1 MAAAA
6 IFLGT
11 YFSETFLPSDLEALD
26 VDGTGFSILFGA
38 ETGFE
43 CGGLCL
49 GEGVASLRIVLGSS
63 WRTMADC
70 GGVCASDWVD
80 WVTIWLKESSESMET
95 RCAAFAAFSAAANE
109 LSDVELEKKRAKRV
123 DTRSMV
129 YNGHREIS
137 IYSRGWPLPPQ
148 KSLVLACLRSASKIS
163 LRESKNSSRNSPATT
178 RRRRPRAP
186 SPLPQRP
193 RCRGRARTSSM
204 TFGNVELVGG
214 LTM

>member
-1 MAAAA
+1 
-6 IFLGT
+6 
-11 YFSETFLPSDLEALD
+11 
-26 VDGTGFSILFGA
+26 
-38 ETGFE
+38 
-43 CGGLCL
+43 
-49 GEGVASLRIVLGSS
+49 
-63 WRTMADC
+63 
-70 GGVCASDWVD
+70 
-80 WVTIWLKESSESMET
+80 MET

-186 SPLPQRP
+186 SAPSASAMPRP
-193 RCRGRARTSSM
+193 REDVVNDLWQCRTRGGFDDVGDDGHLAMLDVRALERSLADWLSSRRCGRKWQEAWSPEKGTAVAGDS
-204 TFGNVELVGG
+204 ELRQFV
-214 LTM
+214 